1 MSTKGKR
8 AASGRRNG
16 ISRRRS
22 ERKKKPSNRSPWLTV
37 LFEEGEASENE
48 EASEEDEELSG
59 SASQPLRI
67 RRE

>member
-1 MSTKGKR
+1 MRIRSKR
-8 AASGRRNG
+8 AVSGRRKR

-22 ERKKKPSNRSPWLTV
+22 ERNKKPSNRSPWLRM

-48 EASEEDEELSG
+48 EASEESEELSG
-59 SASQPLRI
+59 GASQPSGI

>member
-1 MSTKGKR
+1 MRTKGKR
-8 AASGRRNG
+8 AASGRRNR

-37 LFEEGEASENE
+37 LSEEGEANENE
-48 EASEEDEELSG
+48 EPSEEDEELSG
-59 SASQPLRI
+59 GASQSLRI

>member
-1 MSTKGKR
+1 MRIKGKR

-37 LFEEGEASENE
+37 LFEEGEANENE
-48 EASEEDEELSG
+48 EPSEEDEELSG
-59 SASQPLRI
+59 DASQSLRI

>member
-1 MSTKGKR
+1 MRIKGKR
-8 AASGRRNG
+8 AVSGRRKR

-22 ERKKKPSNRSPWLTV
+22 ERNKKPSKRSPWLTV

-48 EASEEDEELSG
+48 GASEEDEELSG
-59 SASQPLRI
+59 GASQPLRI